1 MKKILSGILL
11 VAMNFS
17 VFGYSDTDVERANY
31 LANNNIIRDKSSDVS
46 QYRLDDKISR
56 QEVIAIAMKLSGE
69 TAPEDYTCRGYFSDA
84 KFAKKHPDAWVCAQV
99 ELAADKGVVSREN
112 KKFRPKANITKAEA
126 LAMVMRGAG
135 VLVTQDVKI
144 GHTDL
149 PVTASYS
156 SKVPQWQIDMIE
168 SAQANQVIDVY
179 TNNAPETD
187 FAPNALATRA
197 QVFEFAANILQN
209 FGGAS
214 ENRLRDN
221 NNGTTTYTS
230 AKHDFSM
237 VVPTRGVQIVS
248 ENIPDS
254 TGTGIKAVFGYS
266 VLFNG

>member
-1 MKKILSGILL
+1 MKKIVSVLL
-11 VAMNFS
+11 LCVMTIPA
-17 VFGYSDTDVERANY
+17 FGYTDADVEHANY
-31 LANNNIIRDKSSDVS
+31 LAANNIIRDRSDAVA

-69 TAPEDYTCRGYFSDA
+69 TTPADYNCRGYFSDA
-84 KFAKKHPDAWVCAQV
+84 KFAKKHPDAWVCTQV

-126 LAMVMRGAG
+126 LAMIMRGAG
-135 VLVTQDVKI
+135 VVVTQGVQI

-149 PVTASYS
+149 PVSALYS
-156 SKVPQWQIDMIE
+156 SKVPQWQIDIIE
-168 SAQANQVIDVY
+168 SAQANQVIDAYV
-179 TNNAPETD
+179 NNAPETD

-230 AKHDFSM
+230 VKHDFS
-237 VVPTRGVQIVS
+237 VTVPTR
-248 ENIPDS
+248 
-254 TGTGIKAVFGYS
+254 
-266 VLFNG
+266 